1 MSTRD
6 TDRLISLN
14 ETATL
19 LGLSYCTIRNYI
31 LRGQLPAVRLGPR
44 RVFIKESALREF
56 VDDEAKAIVPP
67 RARR

>member
-1 MSTRD
+1 MRARA

-14 ETATL
+14 ETAAL
-19 LGLSYCTIRNYI
+19 LGLSYGTVRAWI
-31 LRGQLPAVRLGPR
+31 LSGRLPALKLGPR

-56 VDDEAKAIVPP
+56 VDDEAKVIPP